1 MMVATSEL
9 TAKFDK
15 IELDIEAES
24 KEIESCQNELCIG
37 WKQSQSLI
45 EPIWQMV
52 DTAILGLGLG
62 FD

>member
-24 KEIESCQNELCIG
+24 KEIESCQNELHID
-37 WKQSQSLI
+37 WKF
-45 EPIWQMV
+45 
-52 DTAILGLGLG
+52 GLSRYGKIANTT
-62 FD
+62 

>member
-24 KEIESCQNELCIG
+24 KEIESCQNERCIG